1 MLKTISASEFTLE
14 GEKYVGPS
22 VCIEHTS
29 AAVQVKTDAEATVT
43 VERAVNGK
51 DFTEVTDFSL
61 KVTGTG
67 EFNVV
72 NAVRGQWIRIAST
85 IAPLSCNILT

>member
-1 MLKTISASEFTLE
+1 MLKTISASEFTQE
-14 GEKYVGPS
+14 GGKYVSPA
-22 VCIEHTS
+22 VCIETS
-29 AAVQVKTDAEATVT
+29 GAAIQVKTDAEATVT
-43 VERAVNGK
+43 VERAANGK
-51 DFTEVTDFSL
+51 DFTEVPDFSL

-85 IAPLSCNILT
+85 IAPVNCNILT